1 MCLSSSSS
9 SINLSSVYH
18 LSIIYLSSIDLLS
31 IIYLCIICHL
41 LVSHC
46 THHTR
51 RPHACTWAHMC
62 AHSRGHTWGSP
73 PCRELTPGALPV
85 TSTPASSPHFP
96 PPFFP
101 RSAIALRRRS
111 PFPWLVLV
119 PFSQG
124 HSCWSFEKQLFQR
137 GLGEVGPE
145 QLSVGVGEEAHTHCQ
160 PAPGPTP
167 CEEAQAR
174 VCGDLDHT

>member
-101 RSAIALRRRS
+101 RSSRRESLISRPKLHAHPPLHS
-111 PFPWLVLV
+111 EDAHPFPGLSLSPSAGDTPAGPLRSSCSNVALVK
-119 PFSQG
+119 
-124 HSCWSFEKQLFQR
+124 W
-137 GLGEVGPE
+137 GPN
-145 QLSVGVGEEAHTHCQ
+145 S
-160 PAPGPTP
+160 
-167 CEEAQAR
+167 
-174 VCGDLDHT
+174 